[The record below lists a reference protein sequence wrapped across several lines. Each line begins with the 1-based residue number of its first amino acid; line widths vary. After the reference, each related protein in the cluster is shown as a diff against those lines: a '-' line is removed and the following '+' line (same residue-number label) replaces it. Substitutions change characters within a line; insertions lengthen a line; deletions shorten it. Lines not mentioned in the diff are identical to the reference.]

1 MPCATRALREP
12 LHCLNMVQNKGQLL
26 SLFASDE
33 FELFLVKQGRSGK
46 KGRAAVKVAN
56 QLKSWVEDN
65 TFWDI
70 LTEAYKVLTLN
81 LTLTLTLTLT
91 LNR

>member
-1 MPCATRALREP
+1 M
-12 LHCLNMVQNKGQLL
+12 
-26 SLFASDE
+26 
-33 FELFLVKQGRSGK
+33 
-46 KGRAAVKVAN
+46 KVAN

-65 TFWDI
+65 SFWDI

-91 LNR
+91 LNRCASR

>member
-33 FELFLVKQGRSGK
+33 FELFLVFLVKQAAS
-46 KGRAAVKVAN
+46 RAAVARRVA
-56 QLKSWVEDN
+56 L
-65 TFWDI
+65 
-70 LTEAYKVLTLN
+70 L
-81 LTLTLTLTLT
+81 
-91 LNR
+91 